1 MFEHL
6 NFHSCDEVGHL
17 LTERWWDGLP
27 EVRTHEVRMIFA
39 MWVSELWIPLWFVPQ
54 GNHLIVHTLQHEDS
68 HDIVDGK
75 LRWMAVHLGFDD
87 VVIHRLLEGLPPHRM
102 CGAAA
107 ILAHVLLN
115 APLPESLRELDTLH
129 TNMRAS
135 FVEASYADRTCRCLI
150 FWGEVGAGSQD
161 ILG

>member
-87 VVIHRLLEGLPPHRM
+87 VLIHRLLEGLPPHRM

-115 APLPESLRELDTLH
+115 APLPESTNPGPLEKTVREVWVKA
-129 TNMRAS
+129 NFFRIPECFFAAI
-135 FVEASYADRTCRCLI
+135 VEVEPQWD
-150 FWGEVGAGSQD
+150 
-161 ILG
+161 

>member
-115 APLPESLRELDTLH
+115 APLPESTNPGPLEKTVREVWVKANFFSHPRMFFCSD
-129 TNMRAS
+129 
-135 FVEASYADRTCRCLI
+135 C
-150 FWGEVGAGSQD
+150 
-161 ILG
+161 